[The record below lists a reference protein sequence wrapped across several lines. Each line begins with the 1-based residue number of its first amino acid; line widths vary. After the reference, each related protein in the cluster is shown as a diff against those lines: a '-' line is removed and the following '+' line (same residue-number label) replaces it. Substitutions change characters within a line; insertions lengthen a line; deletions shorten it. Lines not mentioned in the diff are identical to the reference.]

1 MVSDDDHV
9 TACLNCGAR
18 LRGPYCHE
26 CGQEANDPIVAVGP
40 LLADAF
46 REIVDVESRLLVT
59 LRTLVAKPGRLTRE
73 YVAGRRTSY
82 LSPFRLYVLATVVF
96 GAAAAFSDLRFA
108 TNVADPDP
116 NVWRRFW
123 IWSVLGMLP
132 IFAGIL
138 KLVIR
143 SGRYYA
149 EHLVFA
155 IHYHAFAFFVTAVL
169 LPISELSP
177 SFPLTLGVLAC
188 LPIAMFVYLVQ
199 ALRRNYGHSL
209 LRALS
214 SGVALLVG
222 YSVVQFVALVL
233 TGVLAGRVGPT

>member
-1 MVSDDDHV
+1 M
-9 TACLNCGAR
+9 A
-18 LRGPYCHE
+18 
-26 CGQEANDPIVAVGP
+26 IGP

-46 REIVDVESRLLVT
+46 REVVDLETRLLVT
-59 LRTLVAKPGRLTRE
+59 LRTLVTKPGRLTRE
-73 YVAGRRTSY
+73 YVAGRRAAY

-116 NVWRRFW
+116 DVWLRFW

-138 KLVIR
+138 KLVVR
-143 SGRYYA
+143 TGRYYA

-155 IHYHAFAFFVTAVL
+155 THYHAFAFFVTAVV

-177 SFPLTLGVLAC
+177 SFPLRLGILAL
-188 LPIAMFVYLVQ
+188 LPVAVAVHLVQ
-199 ALRRNYGHSL
+199 ALRRSYGQST

-214 SGVALLVG
+214 SAVALLVG
-222 YSVVQFVALVL
+222 YSVVQFVALLL
-233 TGVLAGRVGPT
+233 TGVIAGRVGPT

>member
-1 MVSDDDHV
+1 MESDKDHV
-9 TACLNCGAR
+9 AVCLNCRTR

-26 CGQEANDPIVAVGP
+26 CGQEADDPVVAIGP

-46 REIVDVESRLLVT
+46 RQLVDLETRLLVT
-59 LRTLVAKPGRLTRE
+59 LRALVAKPGELTRE

-96 GAAAAFSDLRFA
+96 GAATAFSDLRIA

-116 NVWRRFW
+116 DVWLRFW

-138 KLVIR
+138 KLIIGN
-143 SGRYYA
+143 GRYYA

-155 IHYHAFAFFVTAVL
+155 IHYHAFAFFLSAVV

-177 SFPLTLGVLAC
+177 SFPLTLGLLAS
-188 LPIAMFVYLVQ
+188 LPIAISVYLVK
-199 ALRRNYGHSL
+199 ALRRSYGQSM

-214 SGVALLVG
+214 AGVALLVA
-222 YSVVQFVALVL
+222 YSVIQFVALLL
-233 TGVLAGRVGPT
+233 TGVLAGRVGPA